1 MNTNVGQQHV
11 TKYLKT
17 LLYFVFKGCASTESD
32 EPEAGTSAQ
41 SRSKRKPNKAESLG
55 DFISVVKENEKKKQ
69 ELDETRLKLEEKRLK
84 MEDEKA
90 KALMNERSQMMEI
103 MLTLAKK
110 FEK

>member
-1 MNTNVGQQHV
+1 
-11 TKYLKT
+11 
-17 LLYFVFKGCASTESD
+17 
-32 EPEAGTSAQ
+32 
-41 SRSKRKPNKAESLG
+41 
-55 DFISVVKENEKKKQ
+55 
-69 ELDETRLKLEEKRLK
+69 